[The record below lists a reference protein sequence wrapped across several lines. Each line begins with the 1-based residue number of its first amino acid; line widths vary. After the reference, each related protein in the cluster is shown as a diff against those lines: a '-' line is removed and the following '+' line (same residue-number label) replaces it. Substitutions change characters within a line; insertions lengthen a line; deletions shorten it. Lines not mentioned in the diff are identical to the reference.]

1 MSNKDFPK
9 LSFKQGKRINLNY
22 AIRSWFDKIGVEV
35 LGHFIPEEKVKMVDS
50 IKWTADLIEQNGKSV
65 QIAERFRNHP
75 YQFYVQDQ
83 EGLSN
88 YCAVVPDKSAFFRWT
103 RGQCTH
109 NSKAIRI
116 RVSFNSVRKVLWR
129 GRALIPIRKME
140 QEWFRVKPYT
150 YIYPPYEWPV
160 DTEIHICTSMILKG
174 KARKLRRD
182 YCKTDEFIELTE

>member
-88 YCAVVPDKSAFFRWT
+88 YCAVVPDKSAFFDEPEA
-103 RGQCTH
+103 
-109 NSKAIRI
+109 N
-116 RVSFNSVRKVLWR
+116 
-129 GRALIPIRKME
+129 ALITRRRFE
-140 QEWFRVKPYT
+140 FEFRL
-150 YIYPPYEWPV
+150 
-160 DTEIHICTSMILKG
+160 ILSG
-174 KARKLRRD
+174 RFYGEEER
-182 YCKTDEFIELTE
+182 